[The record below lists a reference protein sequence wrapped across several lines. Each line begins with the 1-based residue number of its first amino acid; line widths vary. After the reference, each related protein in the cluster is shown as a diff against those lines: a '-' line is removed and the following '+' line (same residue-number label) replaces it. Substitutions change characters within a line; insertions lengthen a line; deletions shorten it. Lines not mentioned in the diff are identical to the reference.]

1 MVAAKDF
8 VTNLTSQQLPR
19 VSEPLGKEP
28 ASSESCILLVDSL
41 KAAGQQS
48 QMRLTRRRESIYFRV
63 WGFVAFTVIPNRGAA
78 QLQLQLAWSGGA
90 VYGGLT
96 DHLTLRPGCPS
107 SLVGARGL
115 SLPAPIS
122 SEVRAKGSGRI

>member
-41 KAAGQQS
+41 KAAE
-48 QMRLTRRRESIYFRV
+48 QMNHLS
-63 WGFVAFTVIPNRGAA
+63 WG
-78 QLQLQLAWSGGA
+78 LAWSGGA

>member
-41 KAAGQQS
+41 KAAAGGSSCYKDSNPQL
-48 QMRLTRRRESIYFRV
+48 RKNED
-63 WGFVAFTVIPNRGAA
+63 WRGLVVLFMVGSPITSPSDQAA
-78 QLQLQLAWSGGA
+78 QAL
-90 VYGGLT
+90 
-96 DHLTLRPGCPS
+96 C
-107 SLVGARGL
+107 
-115 SLPAPIS
+115 
-122 SEVRAKGSGRI
+122 EVRAKGSGRI